1 MNLNQQIADFNGM
14 IAALFDRF
22 PELADDEV
30 LRADTFSGE
39 TNIEELLTQVV
50 SMANDAAAMAT
61 AIKGRISDL
70 VDRKTRFESREEAM
84 RDLAQ
89 QIMERADLKKVTLP
103 EATLSLSYRAPSP
116 VITDEAQLPDTACKF
131 KRSPDMSRIKA
142 LLAEGHTLA
151 GVAMGN
157 GKTVLTI
164 RTK

>member
-39 TNIEELLTQVV
+39 TNIEELLTQIV

-70 VDRKTRFESREEAM
+70 VDRKTRFECREEAM

-89 QIMERADLKKVTLP
+89 QLMERADLKKVTLP
-103 EATLSLSYRAPSP
+103 EATLSLSYRAPAP
-116 VITDEAQLPDTACKF
+116 IVTDEAQIPDDYCKF
-131 KRSPDMSRIKA
+131 KRSPDMTAIKA
-142 LLAEGHTLA
+142 VLAAGGEVD